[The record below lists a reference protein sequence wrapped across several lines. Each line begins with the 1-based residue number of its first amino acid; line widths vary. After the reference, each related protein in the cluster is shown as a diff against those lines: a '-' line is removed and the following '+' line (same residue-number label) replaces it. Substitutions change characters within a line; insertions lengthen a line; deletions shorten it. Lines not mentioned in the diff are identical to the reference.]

1 MVSLFGRGFDS
12 LQLHFV
18 TPSRGL
24 TLVRV
29 LSFASLDE
37 SGKAERD
44 SLQLHFVTPSRGL
57 TLVRVSYFLTTAF
70 CLEVFESFVIGRIVF
85 HDGRD
90 GHSGSLA
97 QSLLK

>member
-18 TPSRGL
+18 PPSRGL

-29 LSFASLDE
+29 LSVASLCE

-44 SLQLHFVTPSRGL
+44 SLQLHFLIS
-57 TLVRVSYFLTTAF
+57 
-70 CLEVFESFVIGRIVF
+70 
-85 HDGRD
+85 
-90 GHSGSLA
+90 
-97 QSLLK
+97 

>member
-29 LSFASLDE
+29 EFYPTFSRHGIADASIALLIWLIENVLSPLRFE

-44 SLQLHFVTPSRGL
+44 SLQLHFITPS
-57 TLVRVSYFLTTAF
+57 
-70 CLEVFESFVIGRIVF
+70 
-85 HDGRD
+85 
-90 GHSGSLA
+90 
-97 QSLLK
+97 